1 MPPKFHRRFA
11 PARFARARFARDLY
25 WIILFIPVTVVF
37 PGWMQFTVSDS
48 ATAHDHEPSGGTTHA
63 AGLAPPTSSWPDLTP
78 APPVGTRHAGG

>member
-48 ATAHDHEPSGGTTHA
+48 ATAHDHEPAPSSARARASGSEIRWR
-63 AGLAPPTSSWPDLTP
+63 TSRGVTEVSLKM
-78 APPVGTRHAGG
+78 